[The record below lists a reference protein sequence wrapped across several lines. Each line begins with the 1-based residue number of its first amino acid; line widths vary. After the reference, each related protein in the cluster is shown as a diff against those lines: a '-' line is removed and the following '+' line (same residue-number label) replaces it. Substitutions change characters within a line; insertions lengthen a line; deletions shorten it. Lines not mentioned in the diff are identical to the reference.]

1 MIDEENNALNR
12 FLISLL
18 KAEIS
23 TIQVNDKILGLS
35 DHNLK
40 TK

>member
-1 MIDEENNALNR
+1 MIDEQKQSTDR

-23 TIQVNDKILGLS
+23 TIQVNDKNFGV
-35 DHNLK
+35 
-40 TK
+40 

>member
-1 MIDEENNALNR
+1 MIDEEKNCTDR

-23 TIQVNDKILGLS
+23 TVQVNDKNFGV
-35 DHNLK
+35 
-40 TK
+40 